1 MLNRLTHTLQTTPT
15 AARSAPPS
23 SQPSA
28 PRVLQS
34 SRVPQQ
40 MAFVFHRG

>member
-1 MLNRLTHTLQTTPT
+1 MNRLVPTPKT
-15 AARSAPPS
+15 PAPVGRSTPYL

-34 SRVPQQ
+34 SRTPQQ

>member
-1 MLNRLTHTLQTTPT
+1 MLNRLAPTPKT
-15 AARSAPPS
+15 AAPVGRSTPL
-23 SQPSA
+23 SQPAA

-34 SRVPQQ
+34 SRTPQQ